1 MSNEI
6 ERGIISR
13 YDLKKKTVKS
23 GYLMMIVCIIL
34 LSLTMLYPFVNTFFT
49 SLKSREEIFK
59 FPVPFIPKIWL
70 WHNYELGW
78 NFVNVA
84 QFMKNTLIIYAGN
97 MAFSLLFIGIAAFA
111 LSHLRVPFKKF
122 VQLFFMSTLLIPPA
136 TYMIPNFLNLQSLG
150 LINSYWAFWLPAGA
164 NAFNLLLLKSFF
176 DGINREM
183 FEAARIDGA
192 SEFKC
197 FYQIAVPL
205 SIPIIATLLIL
216 GFSATWNEFYWS
228 SLIIT
233 DKSKLPIAAA
243 IYKYILYQGSL
254 IPWNVRFAVLT
265 MTMVPPVI
273 FFLVFQKNI
282 MRGLNVSGVKG

>member
-1 MSNEI
+1 MSNET

-13 YDLKKKTVKS
+13 YDLKKPFVKF
-23 GYLMMIVCIIL
+23 GYIIMILFIIL
-34 LSLTMLYPFVNTFFT
+34 LSLTMLYPFLNTFFT
-49 SLKSREEIFK
+49 SLKTKEEIFN
-59 FPVPFIPKIWL
+59 FPVPFIPKTWL
-70 WHNYELGW
+70 WHNYVDGW
-78 NFVNVA
+78 EFVNVLK
-84 QFMKNTLIIYAGN
+84 FMKNTIFIYAGN
-97 MAFSLLFIGIAAFA
+97 MAFSLLFIGICAFA
-111 LSHLRVPFKKF
+111 LSHLQVPFKRY

-150 LINSYWAFWLPAGA
+150 LTDSYWAFWLPAGA

-183 FEAARIDGA
+183 FEAARMDGA

-197 FYQIAVPL
+197 FYQIAIPL
-205 SIPIIATLLIL
+205 SVPIIATLLIL
-216 GFSATWNEFYWS
+216 GFSTTWNEFYWS
-228 SLIIT
+228 SLIIS
-233 DKSKLPIAAA
+233 DKEKLPIAAA

-273 FFLVFQKNI
+273 FFLIFQKNI
-282 MRGLNVSGVKG
+282 MRGLNASGVKG